1 MSTECAIETTVL
13 SNSTFTESKTTSK
26 AKHHQ
31 LQVIHFMNNA
41 ANINIETP
49 ASLCSV
55 KELFLMKLICNLIYI
70 NLVVILLVMRLHY
83 QTFKL

>member
-13 SNSTFTESKTTSK
+13 SNSTCTESKTTSK
-26 AKHHQ
+26 AKHQ

-55 KELFLMKLICNLIYI
+55 KALFLMNLICNLIYI
-70 NLVVILLVMRLHY
+70 NLV
-83 QTFKL
+83 Q